1 MADITVD
8 QVLEAIKSWTI
19 LEVNSLVSKIEEEFG
34 VSGAMQMAAAPA
46 AAAAAA
52 PAVEEQTE
60 FTVTL
65 QAYAADKKIQV
76 IKEIRAI
83 TGLGLKEAK
92 DLVEG
97 CPNPVVKDVPK
108 AEAEKVKK
116 QLEAAG
122 ATVEVK

>member
-8 QVLEAIKSWTI
+8 QVVEAIKSWTI
-19 LEVNSLVSKIEEEFG
+19 LEVNSLVSKIEQEFG
-34 VSGAMQMAAAPA
+34 VSAAMTVAAAPA
-46 AAAAAA
+46 AAAVA

-60 FTVTL
+60 FQVIL
-65 QAYAADKKIQV
+65 KEFGAEKIKV

-97 CPNPVVKDVPK
+97 CPNVVVRDVPK
-108 AEAEKVKK
+108 AEAEKVRK
-116 QLEAAG
+116 QLEGAG
-122 ATVEVK
+122 AVVEVK

>member
-8 QVLEAIKSWTI
+8 QVVEAIKSWTI
-19 LEVNSLVSKIEEEFG
+19 LEVNSLVSKIEQEFG
-34 VSGAMQMAAAPA
+34 VSAAMTVAAAP

-60 FTVTL
+60 FQVIL
-65 QAYAADKKIQV
+65 KEFGAEKIKV

-97 CPNPVVKDVPK
+97 CPNVVVRDVPK
-108 AEAEKVKK
+108 AEAEKVRK
-116 QLEAAG
+116 QLEGAG
-122 ATVEVK
+122 AVVEVK